1 MNANTKRNLAIGGAI
16 AGAGL
21 LAYAFLP
28 PIFLDPRQRFLKAA
42 AEELG
47 KTDWE
52 QYLHGVTLQT
62 PGSKIHWCG
71 VFALWSAHKA
81 GFACDWMWDLS
92 TGKGFLYRLP
102 VTKDP
107 KPGDMGYLHNFQHH
121 AIIEKVDGN
130 MITTL
135 DGNSGPAPSRVLRN
149 VRPRSSF
156 ATFYDTSPMW
166 QMKC

>member
-1 MNANTKRNLAIGGAI
+1 VNANTKRNLAIGGAI

-102 VTKDP
+102 VT
-107 KPGDMGYLHNFQHH
+107 GIGRETCYLQLSAPRHH
-121 AIIEKVDGN
+121 RKVDGN
-130 MITTL
+130 MITT
-135 DGNSGPAPSRVLRN
+135 
-149 VRPRSSF
+149 
-156 ATFYDTSPMW
+156 
-166 QMKC
+166 